1 MCAARD
7 PHLKT
12 NTTNGVLA
20 KKLLFRVFFKLF
32 SMKKFLSKEFH
43 SSEEPCS

>member
-1 MCAARD
+1 MD

-20 KKLLFRVFFKLF
+20 KKLLFRVLFKLF
-32 SMKKFLSKEFH
+32 SVKKVLFKELH
-43 SSEEPCS
+43 SSEEPRS